1 MIVRPTV
8 LEGTDVRLEPLS
20 LDHLAGLCKVGLD
33 LDLWQIATTMIR
45 DEEDMRGYVET
56 ALQLQREG
64 RALPFATV
72 DKRSGSVAGSTRFGN
87 IDTANRRMEIGW
99 TWLGR
104 QFQRTHVNT
113 EAKYLMLQHAFDV
126 LGCIRIEFKTDVINE
141 KSRAAL
147 KRIGAKE
154 EGVLRKHMITPD
166 GRIRDSVYFSIL
178 DTEWPSVKADLQKR
192 LGINR
197 ENPAS

>member
-1 MIVRPTV
+1 
-8 LEGTDVRLEPLS
+8 
-20 LDHLAGLCKVGLD
+20 
-33 LDLWQIATTMIR
+33 
-45 DEEDMRGYVET
+45 
-56 ALQLQREG
+56 
-64 RALPFATV
+64 
-72 DKRSGSVAGSTRFGN
+72 
-87 IDTANRRMEIGW
+87 MEIGW

-104 QFQRTHVNT
+104 QFQRTYVNT